1 MGTLTHAVYPNIE
14 VTTTFFDKVALA
26 CAHGAHY
33 KVKFDENCTEMKRSP
48 HSIENDEPSRT
59 PSPNPKTV
67 REALSSGRKKK
78 GKSPSPPKV
87 P

>member
-1 MGTLTHAVYPNIE
+1 MMGTLTHAVYPNIE

-33 KVKFDENCTEMKRSP
+33 SVKFDGCKEMKRSP
-48 HSIENDEPSRT
+48 DSIDNDSPGRT

-67 REALSSGRKKK
+67 RDALSSER
-78 GKSPSPPKV
+78 
-87 P
+87 